1 MYIQKI
7 LNNKCSFSI
16 FNSFNALSPLDGRYA
31 NTLNNSVSN
40 YFSEAALMKYRIK
53 V

>member
-1 MYIQKI
+1 MYIQFVSNIKR
-7 LNNKCSFSI
+7 SFSQ
-16 FNSFNALSPLDGRYA
+16 FNSFNALSPLDGRYS
-31 NTLNNSVSN
+31 NNLKSDVSK

>member
-1 MYIQKI
+1 MHLKNISRF
-7 LNNKCSFSI
+7 SFSS

-31 NTLNNSVSN
+31 QSLGQSVSK